1 MIWLLS
7 ALPVTGFPPQASA
20 SAVPN
25 AFVQAA
31 SRLRLPRR
39 RREAS
44 WAPRP
49 GSRAVMLRFYPS
61 TVGLEV
67 AALGM
72 EGTGQGR
79 VSGP

>member
-20 SAVPN
+20 SSVPN

-31 SRLRLPRR
+31 GRLRLPHR

-49 GSRAVMLRFYPS
+49 GSRAVMLHFYPS
-61 TVGLEV
+61 TVGLKV
-67 AALGM
+67 GM